1 LGQIQHLRGDYLGA
15 ERILRENLSLHPGRS
30 GTIYIASCGW
40 LAWGLAERGEF
51 AAAHTHLD
59 AVHRA
64 AEVSR
69 HAYSQAI
76 AWAMTGLVA
85 LRSGDLTRAVL
96 PLGKSLATSRRKNLT
111 LWQPIPSS
119 LLGLT
124 LVRMGHV
131 ADGLRLLEDSVALSR
146 KLGVRAYLVAWML
159 NLAEGYLA
167 DRQFSR
173 AAATAHEALEL
184 AHAGGERAHQA
195 HAQQL
200 LGEIAGR
207 SDPPAATEALRCY
220 EAAWSLA
227 ETLGLRPLIALVHSG
242 LQRVHALLGD
252 AARVQ
257 QHAAAADGL
266 TAELGLRP
274 WWKFADDGHR
284 DASRVFVVA
293 RSDEELYELLADDFA
308 GARNIDVILDRRHA
322 ERRRHASSATASER
336 RHHQRR
342 QATLDDDLRDW
353 QLAVTVRKND

>member
-1 LGQIQHLRGDYLGA
+1 QRLPQTRDTIEDSIDTRLELRAPLLQLGRLDDVLALSRDAERMARELSDERRLARVYTYLVNYHYLRAETDAALDYGRRCLEVGRSTDDVPLQGLARQYLGQIQHLRGDYLGA

-76 AWAMTGLVA
+76 AGAMPGLVA

-200 LGEIAGR
+200 LGEIAAR

-242 LQRVHALLGD
+242 L
-252 AARVQ
+252 
-257 QHAAAADGL
+257 
-266 TAELGLRP
+266 
-274 WWKFADDGHR
+274 
-284 DASRVFVVA
+284 
-293 RSDEELYELLADDFA
+293 
-308 GARNIDVILDRRHA
+308 
-322 ERRRHASSATASER
+322 
-336 RHHQRR
+336 
-342 QATLDDDLRDW
+342 
-353 QLAVTVRKND
+353 